1 MILNITRESVVLE
14 DDLMDDAAARLPE
27 PYPVL
32 GTGGGQEVVNLLV
45 DILGPGQ
52 ILVSFNLSL
61 DQVVAVDRGGDRDLV

>member
-1 MILNITRESVVLE
+1 
-14 DDLMDDAAARLPE
+14 MDDAAARLPE